1 MKALIVDDEPTVR
14 LLLSRILRRE
24 VDCAVTEATDGIEAL
39 DLLARFHFDFVV
51 IDIMMPIMDG
61 LETLEAIRGTPQLRN
76 LPVMVLSAVRDEA
89 QVRQLVSL
97 GVSAYLTKPLRPSDA
112 SARVQRFVAQLGAS
126 THVAQQGQGR
136 TLLGLADGAKLLV
149 VDGDADFRHF
159 VRSTLGHQYVIS
171 DAEGGAQGLRACL
184 DARPA
189 AILLGQNLGAV
200 PANMF
205 LRKLRTLPGL
215 AAVPVVVAG
224 SRGNEAPPADA
235 DAVIQRTF
243 VPETFKKQFSRLVS
257 GGTPE
262 HGVLLARPELR
273 PQMISATEQVFGMM
287 LGIEVLATP
296 SSQPPAPGDDVVRV
310 ALRLDR
316 EDCDLEFLIAA
327 PRAMSERMTAQYLQ
341 AGDVV
346 TDADVSATLREMA
359 TIISSRLQT
368 ALRQR
373 GDEVSIGDPLV
384 TRVGR
389 EGDRDV
395 PGMRVCYA
403 TPAQDLRFMTTLR
416 AVPAPRLQSAA
427 QATPVTAPRTT
438 TMDTPQPLPPPV
450 DPEVL
455 DMLASLQEPGEPDL
469 VVELVTLFLRDT
481 PERLRDLR
489 GRPLDAGPVARVA
502 HSVKGSA
509 GNLGASYLQDL
520 AGKLEQAGHR
530 AEPAA
535 TLATL
540 AEAVCT
546 EFARVEEH
554 LQGVLRERAGTAMGL

>member
-1 MKALIVDDEPTVR
+1 VKALIVDDQPNVR
-14 LLLSRILRRE
+14 LLLSRILRKK
-24 VDCAVTEATDGIEAL
+24 VGCTVSEATNGLEAL
-39 DLLARFHFDFVV
+39 DLLGRQQVDFVV
-51 IDIMMPIMDG
+51 LDVLMPLMDG
-61 LETLEAIRGTPQLRN
+61 IETLEAIRRTPSLRH
-76 LPVMVLSAVRDEA
+76 LPVIVLSSVRDESK
-89 QVRQLVSL
+89 VRQLVRH
-97 GVSAYLTKPLRPSDA
+97 GISAYLAKPLRPLDVA
-112 SARVQRFVAQLGAS
+112 DRIQEIIARLKTS
-126 THVAQQGQGR
+126 PGQPSRSLSGVPKGSR
-136 TLLGLADGAKLLV
+136 ILV
-149 VDGDADFRHF
+149 VDGDGDFRRTARESLRDYI
-159 VRSTLGHQYVIS
+159 VVEASAG
-171 DAEGGAQGLRACL
+171 AEGLRACL
-184 DARPA
+184 DQRPA
-189 AILLGQNLGAV
+189 LVIVGQDLGAIGTS
-200 PANMF
+200 ML
-205 LRKLRTLPGL
+205 LRKLRSLPKL
-215 AAVPVVVAG
+215 SAVRVVAAVTGDVNQPVD
-224 SRGNEAPPADA
+224 DA
-235 DAVIQRTF
+235 DAVLQRTF
-243 VPETFKKQFSRLVS
+243 VAESFRQQFARLVVEEP
-257 GGTPE
+257 PE
-262 HGVLLARPELR
+262 QRVLASRADLR